1 MMKFILPLLSFL
13 IGNAKGFIKEP
24 AEAFSQQLAM
34 RVRSLTT
41 LLVAVIG
48 SLALGC
54 VGLSLFIASIASQ
67 LDKNEEFHVSGGMI
81 VYLGLTV
88 VSIGVLIYSL
98 SSKTWMKSLGF
109 EEKPQQA
116 ATAAGKR
123 NSGALENAVALLV
136 MDYIDERKSRR
147 DDRQHSRD

>member
-24 AEAFSQQLAM
+24 AEAFSIQLAE

-41 LLVAVIG
+41 VLVAVIG

-67 LDKNEEFHVSGGMI
+67 LDKNEDFHVSGGMA

-88 VSIGVLIYSL
+88 VAIGVLIYSL
-98 SSKTWMKSLGF
+98 RSKTWMKSLGF

-116 ATAAGKR
+116 PSAGGKR
-123 NSGALENAVALLV
+123 SGALENAVALLV

-147 DDRQHSRD
+147 DDKHPHP

>member
-1 MMKFILPLLSFL
+1 MMKFLLPLLSFL
-13 IGNAKGFIKEP
+13 LGNAKGLIKEP

-67 LDKNEEFHVSGGMI
+67 LDKNEEFHVSGGMM
-81 VYLGLTV
+81 VYLVLTV
-88 VSIGVLIYSL
+88 VAVGVLIYSL

-109 EEKPQQA
+109 EQKPATQQNQKR
-116 ATAAGKR
+116 ATGT
-123 NSGALENAVALLV
+123 LESAVALLV
-136 MDYIDERKSRR
+136 MDFIEERKERRDERRP
-147 DDRQHSRD
+147 

>member
-81 VYLGLTV
+81 VYLCLTV

-109 EEKPQQA
+109 EEKPSQA
-116 ATAAGKR
+116 ASTGKR
-123 NSGALENAVALLV
+123 ASGALENAVALLV

-147 DDRQHSRD
+147 DERPHSRD

>member
-41 LLVAVIG
+41 LLVSVIG

-67 LDKNEEFHVSGGMI
+67 LDKNEEFHVSGGMM
-81 VYLGLTV
+81 VFLGLTV
-88 VSIGVLIYSL
+88 VSIGVLVYSL

-109 EEKPQQA
+109 EEKPPQA
-116 ATAAGKR
+116 PSAGSKR
-123 NSGALENAVALLV
+123 SGALENAVALLV

-147 DDRQHSRD
+147 DEKHQQP

>member
-1 MMKFILPLLSFL
+1 MMKFLLPLLSFL
-13 IGNAKGFIKEP
+13 LGNAKGLIKEP

-67 LDKNEEFHVSGGMI
+67 LDKNEEFHISGGMI
-81 VYLGLTV
+81 VYLVLTV
-88 VSIGVLIYSL
+88 VAVGVLIYSL

-109 EEKPQQA
+109 EEKPA
-116 ATAAGKR
+116 APQSQKR
-123 NSGALENAVALLV
+123 ASGTLESAVALLV
-136 MDYIDERKSRR
+136 MDFIEERKERR
-147 DDRQHSRD
+147 EERRP

>member
-24 AEAFSQQLAM
+24 AEAFSIQLAE

-67 LDKNEEFHVSGGMI
+67 LDKNEEFHVSGGMV
-81 VYLGLTV
+81 VYLCLTV
-88 VSIGVLIYSL
+88 VAIGILIYSL
-98 SSKTWMKSLGF
+98 RSKTWMKSLGF
-109 EEKPQQA
+109 EERPQQQA
-116 ATAAGKR
+116 PGGKR
-123 NSGALENAVALLV
+123 SGALENAVALLV
-136 MDYIDERKSRR
+136 MDFIDERKSRR
-147 DDRQHSRD
+147 DEKQHP

>member
-24 AEAFSQQLAM
+24 AEAFSMQLAM

-67 LDKNEEFHVSGGMI
+67 LDKNEEFHVSGGML
-81 VYLGLTV
+81 VFLCLTV
-88 VSIGVLIYSL
+88 VSIGVLVYSL
-98 SSKTWMKSLGF
+98 RSKTWMKSLGF
-109 EEKPQQA
+109 EEKPTPA
-116 ATAAGKR
+116 ASSGKR
-123 NSGALENAVALLV
+123 QSGALENAVALLV
-136 MDYIDERKSRR
+136 MDYIDERKNRR
-147 DDRQHSRD
+147 EEKQHTRE